1 MAARSSALG
10 GRGQNRVWAR
20 SACPVVSLVAG
31 ADLRA
36 CVRLTPRS
44 AGAGPRIPM
53 RLCLR
58 DELPAVPGRSY
69 WRVVFD
75 FVAFSDV
82 GVRGSGRP
90 ECCPVWSLAG
100 LAACIEVGQGS
111 HGRCRGRQ
119 AAAAMHAAP
128 GVDGM
133 SRLLSCPRR
142 SQCVAMHP
150 AVGRARSRRY
160 LKSAL
165 GCLRCSFTDR

>member
-1 MAARSSALG
+1 
-10 GRGQNRVWAR
+10 
-20 SACPVVSLVAG
+20 
-31 ADLRA
+31 
-36 CVRLTPRS
+36 
-44 AGAGPRIPM
+44 M

-75 FVAFSDV
+75 FVAFPDIE
-82 GVRGSGRP
+82 VRGSGRP

-100 LAACIEVGQGS
+100 LAACVEVGNGS

-119 AAAAMHAAP
+119 AAAAMHAL

-133 SRLLSCPRR
+133 SRIRSCPWCP
-142 SQCVAMHP
+142 QCVAMHR

-160 LKSAL
+160 
-165 GCLRCSFTDR
+165 G

>member
-1 MAARSSALG
+1 
-10 GRGQNRVWAR
+10 
-20 SACPVVSLVAG
+20 
-31 ADLRA
+31 
-36 CVRLTPRS
+36 
-44 AGAGPRIPM
+44 M

-75 FVAFSDV
+75 FVAFSDI
-82 GVRGSGRP
+82 GLRGSGRP

-100 LAACIEVGQGS
+100 LAACIEIGKGS

-119 AAAAMHAAP
+119 AAAAMHAL

-150 AVGRARSRRY
+150 AVGRARIRRY
-160 LKSAL
+160 LKPEF
-165 GCLRCSFTDR
+165 GCLRCNRREVFAAALTRYLKSVYAAEPVGIGISFVGRYSESGHGK

>member
-1 MAARSSALG
+1 VLIMAARRSALG
-10 GRGQNRVWAR
+10 GRGQNRVSAR
-20 SACPVVSLVAG
+20 CACPVVSLVAG

-36 CVRLTPRS
+36 CVRLTLGS
-44 AGAGPRIPM
+44 AGAGPRILV

-75 FVAFSDV
+75 FVAFPRTSEC
-82 GVRGSGRP
+82 GGSGRP

-100 LAACIEVGQGS
+100 LAVCIEVGNGP

-119 AAAAMHAAP
+119 AAAAMHAL

-133 SRLLSCPRR
+133 SRLL
-142 SQCVAMHP
+142 
-150 AVGRARSRRY
+150 
-160 LKSAL
+160 
-165 GCLRCSFTDR
+165 